1 MKRDKKRLRK
11 QDLYFLS
18 KQTVVIDDF
27 ESDGF
32 ILDIGGGGEGV
43 IGQLKGKQVVSIDLN
58 KGELLE
64 AANGPLKIVMDAT
77 ELRFLDDSFSSVTA
91 FYSLMYMGT
100 CDHERVFSEVFR
112 VLQDEGLFRIWDVQ
126 VSHKQRTNKP
136 GFAVPVEVIL
146 PDRKIS
152 VGYGSHWPEKKYDLN
167 YYIEIATKTGL
178 QVVEKNPIGDSL
190 FLVLQK
196 SIHEK
201 GNVG

>member
-1 MKRDKKRLRK
+1 MKRDKKGLRK

-77 ELRFLDDSFSSVTA
+77 ELRFLDDSFDSVTA
-91 FYSLMYMGT
+91 FYSLMYMST
-100 CDHERVFSEVFR
+100 RDHERVFSEVFR
-112 VLQDEGLFRIWDVQ
+112 VLKDEGLFRIWDVQ
-126 VSHKQRTNKP
+126 VSHKKRTNKP

-152 VGYGSHWPEKKYDLN
+152 VGYGSYWPEKKYDLD
-167 YYIEIATKTGL
+167 YYIEIAGRTGL
-178 QVVEKNPIGDSL
+178 QLVEKNPIGDSL

-196 SIHEK
+196 PIRE
-201 GNVG
+201 N

>member
-11 QDLYFLS
+11 QDLYFLN

-27 ESDGF
+27 NADGF

-43 IGQLKGKQVVSIDLN
+43 IGQLKGKQVVSIDSN
-58 KGELLE
+58 KDELLE

-77 ELRFLDDSFSSVTA
+77 ELKFLDNSFSSVTA
-91 FYSLMYMGT
+91 FYSLMYMT
-100 CDHERVFSEVFR
+100 ARDHERVFSEVFR
-112 VLQDEGLFRIWDVQ
+112 VLKDEGLFRIWDIQ
-126 VSHKQRTNKP
+126 LIHKKCMNKP

-152 VGYGSHWPEKKYDLN
+152 VGYGSYWPEKKYDLN
-167 YYIEIATKTGL
+167 YYIEIAKKTGL
-178 QVVEKNPIGDSL
+178 QLVERNPIGDAL

-196 SIHEK
+196 PIHES
-201 GNVG
+201 

>member
-27 ESDGF
+27 ESDGL

-91 FYSLMYMGT
+91 FYSLMYMSAR
-100 CDHERVFSEVFR
+100 DHERVFSEVFR

-126 VSHKQRTNKP
+126 LIHKKCMNKP

-152 VGYGSHWPEKKYDLN
+152 VGYGSYWPEKKYDLN
-167 YYIEIATKTGL
+167 YYVEIAGRTGL
-178 QVVEKNPIGDSL
+178 QLVEKNAIGESL

-196 SIHEK
+196 PIPES
-201 GNVG
+201 